1 VEVNG
6 SSSTVDANQVVTATA
21 NCPAGKTA
29 ISGGFDESG
38 ATSPSVIESRR
49 VADGSGWLAKAKT
62 QGGSQQGLTLTAYA
76 YCVASS

>member
-1 VEVNG
+1 
-6 SSSTVDANQVVTATA
+6 VTATA
-21 NCPAGKTA
+21 TCPTGKSA
-29 ISGGFDESG
+29 ISGGFTENG

-49 VADGSGWLAKAKT
+49 LVDGSGWRAMAKT